1 MANAVRAMKGPT
13 KIIELNGE
21 PSGWKLDA
29 NAVHLWK
36 DKLWR
41 KEKVGCVLCTEFEG
55 PEYATLC
62 RSEDEKPDIFHC
74 VQHGALVEVS
84 FTMKKVYTIV
94 IGDVFREGVEE
105 LSDTMLFPAD
115 MSTEA
120 RNELIGR
127 LLDEAEKE
135 EHAAGP
141 SPSDDE

>member
-1 MANAVRAMKGPT
+1 MANAVRAMKGPS

-21 PSGWKLDA
+21 PSSWKLDA

-36 DKLWR
+36 NKLWR

-62 RSEDEKPDIFHC
+62 HSEDEKPDVFHC
-74 VQHGALVEVS
+74 VQHGDLVEVP

-94 IGDVFREGVEE
+94 IGDVTREGEE
-105 LSDTMLFPAD
+105 SLSDTMLFPSA
-115 MSTEA
+115 MGLPE